1 MHKSEFKVG
10 LLFIKDGQETEE
22 EFFTNTEHTPDFE
35 EFLGMV
41 GDKIQLKGFTG
52 FSGGLDTHFD
62 LTGERAVF
70 TRWDD
75 SQFMFHVSTM
85 LPTDEND
92 DQKVYFH
99 IRIHSY
105 FIFQFIYIFFLGNHS
120 ANCLIFKGSSTN

>member
-22 EFFTNTEHTPDFE
+22 EFFTNTEHTQEFE
-35 EFLGMV
+35 EFLGFL

-62 LTGERAVF
+62 LTGERAIF
-70 TRWDD
+70 TRWNEN
-75 SQFMFHVSTM
+75 QFMFHVSTM

-92 DQKVYFH
+92 DQKVCNC
-99 IRIHSY
+99 ILI
-105 FIFQFIYIFFLGNHS
+105 IYISCFNLLRS
-120 ANCLIFKGSSTN
+120 A